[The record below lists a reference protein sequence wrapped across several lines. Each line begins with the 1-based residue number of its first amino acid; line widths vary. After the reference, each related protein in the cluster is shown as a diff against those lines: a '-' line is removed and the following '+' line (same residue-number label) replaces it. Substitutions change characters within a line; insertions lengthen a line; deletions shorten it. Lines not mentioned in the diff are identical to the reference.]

1 MAGDRIIYFNGAN
14 FILNDIHDNHNC
26 TIIVPKGGSTNDTQ
40 HSTPTTETPAPTEV
54 EDAEVVPSLWRCITK
69 KAIEEG
75 LEDEVYQ
82 DIQESSRKTA
92 PVLAKRLSFRA
103 RAGHIDISQ
112 FWKTDLYD
120 ELVRVFGTLPYDKE
134 NFRKCDI
141 YGVKQKQTAA
151 F

>member
-1 MAGDRIIYFNGAN
+1 MPYQPTPQAVFNIAGDYIHNQVNYYGA
-14 FILNDIHDNHNC
+14 DKV
-26 TIIVPKGGSTNDTQ
+26 TRPSE
-40 HSTPTTETPAPTEV
+40 PEE
-54 EDAEVVPSLWRCITK
+54 AEVVPSLWRCITK

-103 RAGHIDISQ
+103 RAGHIDICQ

-120 ELVRVFGTLPYDKE
+120 ELERVFGTLPYDKE

-141 YGVKQKQTAA
+141 YGVKLKQTA
-151 F
+151 